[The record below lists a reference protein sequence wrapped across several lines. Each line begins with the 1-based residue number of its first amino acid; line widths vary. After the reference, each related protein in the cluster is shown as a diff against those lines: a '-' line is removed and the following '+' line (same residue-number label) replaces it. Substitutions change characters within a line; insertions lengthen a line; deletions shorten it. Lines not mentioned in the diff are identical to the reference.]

1 MENKEKEENHS
12 YYNRIKSKLNIYARK
27 WALSHLEVIDDG
39 RESCVLKAISKQ
51 YGNVILKKR
60 ETVKVIEDE
69 FNTLVEYNGR
79 NFCKVYEAKLENG
92 ILLEEQIQP
101 GTELIKETSLDQ
113 RLAVFCSIYKNLHIE
128 PINQYQYSTYYDWV
142 DKISRYMETREDH
155 KVLCMHMKKAEMI
168 CKELMTLYPRKMLLH
183 GDLHHHNIL
192 QNNHNGYT
200 LIDPKGVIGDPIFDL
215 PRFLLNEMEEEI
227 NQDLF
232 EKINY
237 AITVIGDK
245 LEIPTEIIKKTF
257 YIEMAMAECW
267 MVEDGEK
274 ACLDR
279 VIFAEKI
286 SNTEITE

>member
-1 MENKEKEENHS
+1 MENKEREKNNS
-12 YYNRIKSKLNIYARK
+12 YYNGVKSEVNIYAQK
-27 WALSHLEVIDDG
+27 WALSRLEVINDD

-69 FNTLVEYNGR
+69 FNTLAEYNGR
-79 NFCKVYEAKLENG
+79 HFCKVYEVDLENG

-101 GTELIKETSLDQ
+101 GTELMKETSIEQ
-113 RLAVFCSIYKNLHIE
+113 RLAVFCSIYKELHIE
-128 PINQYQYSTYYDWV
+128 PTNQYQYSTYYDWV
-142 DKISRYMETREDH
+142 KKSARYIKTREDH
-155 KVLCMHMKKAEMI
+155 KELCTHMKKAEEI
-168 CKELMTLYPRKMLLH
+168 CKELMSLYPRKMLLH
-183 GDLHHHNIL
+183 GDLHHYNIL
-192 QNNHNGYT
+192 QNDHNGYT

-215 PRFLLNEMEEEI
+215 PRFLLNEMEEEV
-227 NQDLF
+227 NQELF

-237 AITVIGDK
+237 VITVIGDK
-245 LEIPTEIIKKTF
+245 LEIPTGIIKKTF

-274 ACLDR
+274 ASLDR

-286 SNTEITE
+286 SN